1 MPIKSD
7 AFEEAMKSINE
18 MHCIRKTLPADHAY
32 TREIIVRI
40 QNLERAMVTVAE
52 LYATSY

>member
-1 MPIKSD
+1 MPIKWD

-52 LYATSY
+52 LYASY